1 MHGVSKARMFKVAS
15 SPAEFVELAY
25 DNPVLVLNAEILSSA
40 TQSYMHVYTVNQYI
54 ACNWIN
60 SNYMYLKNLRSYGN
74 NHTTWLPWLQP
85 TVCG

>member
-1 MHGVSKARMFKVAS
+1 MHGVSKARMAS

-25 DNPVLVLNAEILSSA
+25 NNPVLVLNAEILLSA
-40 TQSYMHVYTVNQYI
+40 TLNQSYMHVHTVNQYI

-60 SNYMYLKNLRSYGN
+60 SNYMYLKNLHFYGN
-74 NHTTWLPWLQP
+74 NHATWLPWLQP